1 VKSLFVVL
9 MLCLFVASCATTAVE
24 PITGRQPLALHDDEK
39 RIWLRSEEEEKVL
52 LKSGLV
58 YDDAV
63 LQTYVNGVAQKLQ
76 PPEVLDKVPFK
87 VLLLKNSY
95 LNAFAYPNGMVFVHT
110 GIVARMENEA
120 QLAALLA
127 HEMTH
132 TTYRHAVSSFRD
144 LQNKTAALS
153 TMSVV
158 LMGFGG
164 IGTLASALG
173 TIGTLASVTGY
184 SRQLETEADVEG
196 LKLVVQAGYDP
207 EQARCIFTLLKQE
220 VDEEKI
226 QEPFFFGSHPRLQ
239 ERIDNYDALLNDEYK
254 DRKGGVKNEE
264 IFITMTYQLVL
275 DNAVLDL
282 KAGRFTSAERAAEKM
297 LKTKP
302 DDKKA
307 YYLLGETA
315 RQRGLQDDTAKAIS
329 GYERAI
335 ALDSSYADPYKGL
348 GLVRLKAG
356 EKQEA
361 KKLFESYLAL
371 QKEARDRAYVEA
383 YIRECSK
390 GETP

>member
-1 VKSLFVVL
+1 VKFLYVLSLV
-9 MLCLFVASCATTAVE
+9 CLAVTGCATTAVE
-24 PITGRQPLALHDDEK
+24 PIAGHQPLALHDDEK
-39 RIWLRSEEEEKVL
+39 RIWARSAEEEKVL

-58 YDDAV
+58 YEDAA
-63 LQTYVNGVAQKLQ
+63 LQAYVNGVAQRLQ
-76 PPEVLDKVPFK
+76 PPEVLDQVPFK
-87 VLLLKNSY
+87 ILLLKNSY

-132 TTYRHAVSSFRD
+132 TTYRHALSSFRD
-144 LQNKTAALS
+144 IKNKTAALS

-173 TIGTLASVTGY
+173 TIGTLASVSGY
-184 SRQLETEADVEG
+184 SRQLETEADIEG

-207 EQARCIFTLLKQE
+207 EEAKCIFTLLKKE
-220 VDEEKI
+220 VEEEKI
-226 QEPFFFGSHPRLQ
+226 REPFFFGSHPRLQ
-239 ERIDNYDALLNDEYK
+239 ERIDNYDALLNGEYK

-282 KAGRFTSAERAAEKM
+282 RAGRFSSAERAAQKI

-315 RQRGLQDDTAKAIS
+315 RQRGQQDDTVKAIS
-329 GYERAI
+329 SFEKAI
-335 ALDSSYADPYKGL
+335 ALDSSYPDPYKSL
-348 GLVRLKAG
+348 GLVRLKMG
-356 EKQEA
+356 EKPEA

-371 QKEARDRAYVEA
+371 QKDAPDRAYVEA

-390 GETP
+390 KEAP